1 LPVTTAQGTIHRLFE
16 KAELKP
22 EKGRAGP
29 RPYDLRHRADFPI
42 MPTFVVERAP
52 GALAACRKSA

>member
-1 LPVTTAQGTIHRLFE
+1 VEGSFETILE
-16 KAELKP
+16 A
-22 EKGRAGP
+22 AGITNF
-29 RPYDLRHRADFPI
+29 RFHDLRHRADFPI